1 MLTGKGGIDVSHPFV
16 EFLIERDLVPREVGD
31 QLTGQKRFIR
41 EPIGMIAVSHGLIQS
56 DQIDVILDRQREC
69 KQRFGEIAAE
79 LGFLAHVQV
88 DTLVKIQEF
97 RAAGNIA
104 ECLALAGVLSFEDA
118 AQYLGAYLVRDREV
132 EAMLSD
138 A

>member
-1 MLTGKGGIDVSHPFV
+1 MSHPFV
-16 EFLIERDLVPREVGD
+16 EFLIERDLVSQEVGG
-31 QLTGQKRFIR
+31 QLAGQSKSIR

-56 DQIDVILDRQREC
+56 EQIDVILDRQREC
-69 KQRFGEIAAE
+69 KQRFGEIAVE
-79 LGFLAHVQV
+79 LGFLAHGQV

-118 AQYLGAYLVRDREV
+118 AQYLGAFLVRDREV
-132 EAMLSD
+132 EAMISE

>member
-1 MLTGKGGIDVSHPFV
+1 MSHPFV
-16 EFLIERDLVPREVGD
+16 EFLIEGDLAPQEVGG
-31 QLTGQKRFIR
+31 QLAGQSKFIR

-56 DQIDVILDRQREC
+56 EQIDVILDRQREC
-69 KQRFGEIAAE
+69 KQRFGEIAVE
-79 LGFLAHVQV
+79 LGFLAHGQV
-88 DTLVKIQEF
+88 NTLVKIQEF

-118 AQYLGAYLVRDREV
+118 AQCLGAFLVRDCEV
-132 EAMLSD
+132 EAMISE